1 MRRRCW
7 RGATRR
13 VSYAQRSGRL
23 GGQAGASANPVRRPS
38 ITWRHDSIPFV
49 EAAVARKLTLDFL
62 KTEAASGAALGLA
75 ALAALIVANSPWS
88 ADYFAWL
95 KSYHAVQIGPI
106 RLEETISD
114 WIKEG
119 LMAIFFLVVGLEIK
133 YEILRGELSDPRKLA
148 TPVLAALGG
157 MVGPAL
163 VYLALTGAIGA
174 PHQGWPIPLATDI
187 AFALAVFG
195 FVGRG
200 LPSSLR
206 VFLLTLAIVD
216 DLGAIALIALL
227 FSQGLDWTPLL
238 WAVGL
243 LVAGGLFA
251 HWRRVTAPFWVLGF
265 GLVWYLTVLSGLSTS
280 LTAVAFAMIV
290 PLTARK
296 ENKQSPLKE
305 AMHDLHP
312 WNAYLV
318 LPLFAFAKAGV
329 SFAGLSL
336 DQALAPL
343 VIAIALGLFLGKQV
357 GVFGAAWLASA
368 LRIGARPTDATW
380 MQVYGVS
387 LLCGVGFTMSL
398 FIGVLAFPG
407 AVDSPEQI
415 EVKLGVIGGS
425 ILSAV
430 AAAIVLGMAGRRR
443 EADPAAKTPEVAAI
457 EGENAQKLT

>member
-1 MRRRCW
+1 M
-7 RGATRR
+7 
-13 VSYAQRSGRL
+13 
-23 GGQAGASANPVRRPS
+23 
-38 ITWRHDSIPFV
+38 
-49 EAAVARKLTLDFL
+49 ARKFTLDFL
-62 KTEAASGAALGLA
+62 KTEAASGSAL
-75 ALAALIVANSPWS
+75 ALAAIAAVLVANSPWS
-88 ADYFAWL
+88 GDYFAWL
-95 KSYHAVQIGPI
+95 KSYHVLQLGPI

-133 YEILRGELSDPRKLA
+133 YEIVRGELSDPRKLA
-148 TPVLAALGG
+148 TPVLAAIGG
-157 MVGPAL
+157 MAGPAAI
-163 VYLALTGAIGA
+163 YLLLSGLIGA
-174 PHQGWPIPLATDI
+174 PHEGWPIPLATDI
-187 AFALAVFG
+187 AFALAIFG

-216 DLGAIALIALL
+216 DLGAIALIAVL
-227 FSQGLDWTPLL
+227 FSEGADWTPLFWAL
-238 WAVGL
+238 GLLAVGAVL
-243 LVAGGLFA
+243 ASRIRLAS
-251 HWRRVTAPFWVLGF
+251 PFWVMGF
-265 GLVWYLTVLSGLSTS
+265 AAVWYLTVLSGLSTS

-290 PLTARK
+290 PIKARR
-296 ENKQSPLKE
+296 EDRQSPLKE
-305 AMHDLHP
+305 AIHDLHP
-312 WNAYLV
+312 WNAFLV

-368 LRIGARPTDATW
+368 LRIGARPTGATW

-430 AAAIVLGMAGRRR
+430 AAAFVLGLASRRR
-443 EADPAAKTPEVAAI
+443 EVDPAAAAPEVAAL
-457 EGENAQKLT
+457 EGESAQKLT